1 MLKLELIL
9 TDENN
14 SVLDDILLE
23 GTIED
28 IKDLYLKLKSLMLM
42 NTGDE
47 E

>member
-1 MLKLELIL
+1 M
-9 TDENN
+9 DENN

-28 IKDLYLKLKSLMLM
+28 IKDLYFKLKSLMLID
-42 NTGDE
+42 TGVE